1 MNGERKKQL
10 QQAESERRNAEAEVV
25 ELKNQLKNEVITR
38 DRDGE
43 RMHRHEQQL
52 QQAERDFFPAESTR
66 KGAETQVLDLQN
78 QLLQCQ
84 MQAEETKVKLKV
96 MMRELTCLG
105 VLSQDIVMEYQV
117 HTRLSLKRHFA

>member
-1 MNGERKKQL
+1 VNRGRKKQL
-10 QQAESERRNAEAEVV
+10 QQAESKRRNAEAEVV

-43 RMHRHEQQL
+43 RTRQHEQQL
-52 QQAERDFFPAESTR
+52 QQAEREKKFAESTR

-96 MMRELTCLG
+96 MIKELTCLG

-117 HTRLSLKRHFA
+117 HSLKCHFAQ